1 MLLEQKV
8 LSFQGKPLFQ
18 RAKFKTPFEVSGSM
32 DDMACFFYM
41 VEGAYEIFDP
51 HGSMTIGPQQALI
64 KKCGNYVAH
73 LKEGNWDGI
82 VIFFY
87 PEVLHEI
94 YKHEPPS
101 FMQEPY
107 SYQLPKHQIGNELLD
122 KFIQGLFL
130 YFDNPSLMNE
140 ELALLKIKELIL
152 LLLRSE
158 QQDVT
163 QQFIRELF
171 TPEKLHFTS
180 VIESNLFSRVSMEE
194 LAFICHKSL
203 SSFKREFRKIYNS
216 TPARYIKQRR
226 LEFAAQ
232 LLTSTD
238 QSITN
243 IAFEVGF
250 QDVTTFSA
258 SFREKFNFAPTQYR
272 LNQTRK

>member
-18 RAKFKTPFEVSGSM
+18 RAKFKTPLEVSGSM

-41 VEGAYEIFDP
+41 VEGTYEIFDP
-51 HGSMTIGPQQALI
+51 NGSMTIGPQQALI

-101 FMQEPY
+101 FIQQPQ
-107 SYQLPKHQIGNELLD
+107 SYQLPKQQIGNELLD

-140 ELALLKIKELIL
+140 ELALLKVKELIL

-158 QQDVT
+158 QQDLT

-180 VIESNLFSRVSMEE
+180 VIESNLFSRLSMEE

-232 LLTSTD
+232 LLSSTD
-238 QSITN
+238 QSITD
-243 IAFEVGF
+243 IAFEAGF